1 MYFRSS
7 NRYGMEYS
15 ILDLLKLLGSLGF
28 FLYGMKLMSESLQ
41 KVAGDRMR
49 NILAAMTSNR
59 FRGVLTGLT
68 ITAIIQ
74 SSSATTVML
83 VSFVNAGLITVA
95 ESIGVVM
102 GSNIGTTATAWL
114 ITALGFKVHM
124 GDLTLILIGLSLP
137 LLFSK
142 NAKKSNWGSV
152 IIGFSIIFIGL
163 DFLKASTPDI
173 NNNPQIFEFLT
184 QFSNH
189 GYGSVMI
196 FLALG
201 TLLTM
206 VIQSSSAVMA
216 LMLVMCFNGWISF
229 EMAAAMVLGQNI
241 GTTVTAILAS
251 LVANTSA
258 KRTAMAH
265 LVFNVIGVI
274 LALLIFYPSLHLV
287 EVITIKAGFLSP
299 FQQAGQDPKAT
310 AEVIPIA
317 LAIYHTIFNLLNTF
331 ILIWFVPQL
340 ENLVTRLV
348 KQKDENEEEFNLRYI
363 NTGLLS
369 TVELSILQ
377 ARKEIDIYMSKVN
390 KMFHNTAE
398 ISTIAYGKE
407 YHKLYDKIK
416 KREEHA
422 DNMEVEIA
430 NYLIRITSELNST
443 SSAEEINSMLVL
455 ISNIESIADACYG
468 IANAIDRK
476 KEQKFTFIKEVDENI
491 KLLFELNEKML
502 VEVLKDFDGKEGRA
516 DLNITKQLY
525 EQQSKLL
532 VQIQK
537 EHYKNLKKGAYKVK
551 IGVVYSDIYNEF
563 DNMKEYIYKVAKT
576 KIPHESIMQ

>member
-1 MYFRSS
+1 MDYNIF
-7 NRYGMEYS
+7 
-15 ILDLLKLLGSLGF
+15 DLLKLLGSLGF

-49 NILAAMTSNR
+49 SILAAMTSNR

-124 GDLTLILIGLSLP
+124 VAIVLPLIGLSLP

-142 NAKKSNWGSV
+142 SAKKSNWGSV

-173 NNNPQIFEFLT
+173 NSNPQIFEFLT
-184 QFSNH
+184 QFSNY
-189 GYGSVMI
+189 GYGSIFI
-196 FLALG
+196 FLILS

-206 VIQSSSAVMA
+206 IIQSSSAVMA
-216 LMLVMCFNGWISF
+216 LMLVMCYNGWISF

-241 GTTVTAILAS
+241 GTTITAILAS

-265 LVFNVIGVI
+265 LVFNIIGVV
-274 LALLIFYPSLHLV
+274 LALIIFYPSLHLV
-287 EVITIKAGFLSP
+287 EIITVKAGFLSP

-310 AEVIPIA
+310 AEAIPVA
-317 LAIYHTIFNLLNTF
+317 LAIYHTVFNVLNTF

-340 ENLVTRLV
+340 ETLVTRLV
-348 KQKDENEEEFNLRYI
+348 KQKDESDEEFKLQYI
-363 NTGLLS
+363 TTGLLS

-377 ARKEIDIYMSKVN
+377 AQKEIDTYMCRVN
-390 KMFHNTAE
+390 RMFERTRNLYATE
-398 ISTIAYGKE
+398 PGNK
-407 YHKLYDKIK
+407 YHKLFDKIK
-416 KREEHA
+416 RSEEHA
-422 DNMEVEIA
+422 DEMEVEIA

-455 ISNIESIADACYG
+455 ISHIESIADTCYG
-468 IANAIDRK
+468 ITQAIDRSH
-476 KEQKFTFIKEVDENI
+476 EQNYSFVESVDKHIKE
-491 KLLFELNEKML
+491 LFDLNAKML
-502 VEVLKDFDGKEGRA
+502 SEVLKDFDGIEGRA
-516 DLNITKQLY
+516 DLDKIKQLY
-525 EQQSKLL
+525 EQQSKLNN
-532 VQIQK
+532 QIQT
-537 EHYKNLKKGAYKVK
+537 EHYKNLKKGNYKVK
-551 IGVVYSDIYNEF
+551 TGVVYSDIYNEF
-563 DNMKEYIYKVAKT
+563 DKMKNYIFKVASIS
-576 KIPHESIMQ
+576 IPHELIMPKTS

>member
-1 MYFRSS
+1 MDY
-7 NRYGMEYS
+7 NL
-15 ILDLLKLLGSLGF
+15 LDLLKLLGSLGF

-59 FRGVLTGLT
+59 IRGVFTGLT

-124 GDLTLILIGLSLP
+124 VGLVLPLIGLSLP

-142 NAKKSNWGSV
+142 SAKKSNWGGV

-173 NNNPQIFEFLT
+173 NNNPEIFEFLT
-184 QFSNH
+184 QFSNY
-189 GYGSVMI
+189 GYGSVLI
-196 FLALG
+196 FLFIS
-201 TLLTM
+201 TILTM
-206 VIQSSSAVMA
+206 VLQSSSAVMA
-216 LMLVMCFNGWISF
+216 LMLVMCYNGWISF

-265 LVFNVIGVI
+265 LVFNVIGVL
-274 LALLIFYPSLHLV
+274 LALIIFFPSLHLV
-287 EVITIKAGFLSP
+287 ESITIKAGFVSP
-299 FQQAGQDPKAT
+299 FQQAGQDAKTT
-310 AEVIPIA
+310 AEAIPVA
-317 LAIYHTIFNLLNTF
+317 LAIYHTIFNVLNTF

-340 ENLVTRLV
+340 ETLVTRMV
-348 KQKDENEEEFNLRYI
+348 KQNKEQDEEFRIQHI

-369 TVELSILQ
+369 TVELSIIQ
-377 ARKEIDIYMSKVN
+377 AQKEIIIYMAGVH
-390 KMFHNTAE
+390 KMFKQTKE
-398 ISTIAYGKE
+398 IYYTKSSST
-407 YHKLYDKIK
+407 YHKLFDKIK
-416 KREEHA
+416 RREENA
-422 DNMEVEIA
+422 DLMEVEIA
-430 NYLIRITSELNST
+430 SYLIRITSELNST

-455 ISNIESIADACYG
+455 ISNIESIADTCYG
-468 IANAIDRK
+468 ITNAVDRRINENYEFID
-476 KEQKFTFIKEVDENI
+476 EVENSIKE
-491 KLLFELNEKML
+491 LFDLNEKML
-502 VEVLKDFDGKEGRA
+502 TELLKDFDGLEGSS
-516 DLNITKQLY
+516 DLERIERLY
-525 EQQSKLL
+525 TQQGKLHT
-532 VQIQK
+532 QIQT
-537 EHYKNLKKGAYKVK
+537 EHYKNLKRGAYKVK
-551 IGVVYSDIYNEF
+551 TGVIFSDIYNEF
-563 DNMKEYIYKVAKT
+563 DKMKEYIYKVAKT
-576 KIPHESIMQ
+576 SHHELIMHS